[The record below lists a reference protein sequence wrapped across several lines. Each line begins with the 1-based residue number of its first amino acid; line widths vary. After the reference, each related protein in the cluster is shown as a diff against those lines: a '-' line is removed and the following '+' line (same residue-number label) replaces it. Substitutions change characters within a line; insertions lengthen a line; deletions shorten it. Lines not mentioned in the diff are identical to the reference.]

1 MFIGI
6 NPHQSTYWSFLLVS
20 VQVARRSRSRRRGQA
35 VIGSNSAGDRGVA
48 MVESCKP
55 VADLGLKRR
64 KAGKCTG
71 RQT

>member
-1 MFIGI
+1 M
-6 NPHQSTYWSFLLVS
+6 
-20 VQVARRSRSRRRGQA
+20 
-35 VIGSNSAGDRGVA
+35 IGSNSAGERGVA

-71 RQT
+71 RQTWVGGNKEGCTNQA